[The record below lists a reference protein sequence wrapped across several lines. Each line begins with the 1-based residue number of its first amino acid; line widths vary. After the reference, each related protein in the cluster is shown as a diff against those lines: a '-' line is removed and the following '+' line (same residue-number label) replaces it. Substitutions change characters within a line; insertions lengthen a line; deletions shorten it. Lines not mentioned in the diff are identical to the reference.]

1 MLIFPV
7 LICAVSLIL
16 HAPISLNIYNQS
28 QIVNLSSPAYFTH
41 GGRWHVIPNQ
51 EIDVNAVTRNRLEF
65 NSGQDI
71 LKGVLVYRIQ
81 RKHAESDKSA
91 QDESKHIWLLV
102 AWYAKH
108 TKGLHVRALLVEH
121 DKELDWNEDGLM
133 KLHQDCWQPLNVWVN
148 PIESNWQLDDATVLA
163 TTIKAMNR
171 GYGWDIF
178 ISEGKR
184 DNVKKPLRMDAQR

>member
-1 MLIFPV
+1 
-7 LICAVSLIL
+7 
-16 HAPISLNIYNQS
+16 LNIHNRCQD
-28 QIVNLSSPAYFTH
+28 VNLASPVYSIY